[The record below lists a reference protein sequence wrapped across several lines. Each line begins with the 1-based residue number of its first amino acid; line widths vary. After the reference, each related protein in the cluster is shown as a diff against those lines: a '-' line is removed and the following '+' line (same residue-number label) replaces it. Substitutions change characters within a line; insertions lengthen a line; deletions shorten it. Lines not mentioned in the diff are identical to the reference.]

1 MSAYSVK
8 ERKPPKEKLKIK
20 REESLKRRKDKLNIS
35 CSLD

>member
-8 ERKPPKEKLKIK
+8 ERKLLKEKLKIK
-20 REESLKRRKDKLNIS
+20 REESSKRRKDRSNIL